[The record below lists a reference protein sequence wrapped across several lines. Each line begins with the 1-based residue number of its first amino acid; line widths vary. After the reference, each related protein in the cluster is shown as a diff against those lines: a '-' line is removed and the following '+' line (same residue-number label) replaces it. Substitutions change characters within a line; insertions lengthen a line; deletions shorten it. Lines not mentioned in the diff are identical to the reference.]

1 MSCEQAP
8 PFLGVDADLCQGPTW
23 QAKVDQGTS
32 CIQPGQPW
40 ISCLCPEP
48 ASVIAPRDRWRDFTV
63 GEARLGQTLRISPIA
78 AVAGSK
84 SRPRS
89 DVGSSMEEPDNHLG
103 LGLPCQSVR
112 LTPDQMQ
119 GRLGS
124 LWTGEMVIG
133 ARLVK
138 QKGLAFF
145 FV

>member
-1 MSCEQAP
+1 M
-8 PFLGVDADLCQGPTW
+8 
-23 QAKVDQGTS
+23 
-32 CIQPGQPW
+32 
-40 ISCLCPEP
+40 
-48 ASVIAPRDRWRDFTV
+48 

-89 DVGSSMEEPDNHLG
+89 DVGNSMEEPDDHLG

-133 ARLVK
+133 AGLVK